1 MPAAPLLRASHTVR
15 LELVARL
22 RQEVPRFREVPVI
35 MPVSVFARLAFE
47 GAWQA
52 RPQDHLLPLFDD
64 AIETESTLTALDRLL
79 SATSVRAAEIRAV
92 DTRR

>member
-47 GAWQA
+47 GAW
-52 RPQDHLLPLFDD
+52 
-64 AIETESTLTALDRLL
+64 
-79 SATSVRAAEIRAV
+79 
-92 DTRR
+92 